1 MTPEDILRFD
11 RMVPRYTSL
20 PNAAMGGAG
29 EGGPRGDGL
38 EDFADALATLAPLE
52 ASGAVHRRG
61 AHIRVS
67 PQAGCCRA
75 WSAPPSIAAYR
86 QRIKPRRDTRRR
98 SDSGEVRR
106 RWR

>member
-20 PNAAMGGAG
+20 PKAAMGGAG

-67 PQAGCCRA
+67 PQARLLPRVVCAAFDCRL
-75 WSAPPSIAAYR
+75 SAADQTTPRHAAA
-86 QRIKPRRDTRRR
+86 
-98 SDSGEVRR
+98 V
-106 RWR
+106 